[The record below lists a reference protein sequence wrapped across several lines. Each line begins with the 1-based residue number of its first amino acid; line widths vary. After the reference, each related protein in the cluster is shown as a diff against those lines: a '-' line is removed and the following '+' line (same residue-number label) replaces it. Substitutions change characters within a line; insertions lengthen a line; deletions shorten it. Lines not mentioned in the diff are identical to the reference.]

1 MGDSVDNVPGVP
13 GVGPKTASEL
23 IRTYGS
29 LEAVLAAA
37 PEIKKPKLREN
48 LIAHADNARLSR
60 ELVRLVC
67 DSHLPEPLDALQ
79 LTDIPPEPLKQ
90 CLADQ
95 VFRSRLTQLDVD
107 IPPPPASPEPRE
119 AAHPPLTPEA
129 TVAVTES

>member
-60 ELVRLVC
+60 ALVRLVC
-67 DSHLPEPLDALQ
+67 DSPLPEPLADLK
-79 LTDIPPEPLKQ
+79 LKGIPPAPLKAFPAVQ
-90 CLADQ
+90 G
-95 VFRSRLTQLDVD
+95 FRSLLPELEIGRASGRERVC
-107 IPPPPASPEPRE
+107 PA
-119 AAHPPLTPEA
+119 
-129 TVAVTES
+129 V

>member
-1 MGDSVDNVPGVP
+1 MRISDWSSDVCSSDLQLGEVLALMGDSVDNVPGVP

-60 ELVRLVC
+60 GLVRMAC
-67 DSHLPEPLDALQ
+67 DSPLPAPLHDL
-79 LTDIPPEPLKQ
+79 
-90 CLADQ
+90 
-95 VFRSRLTQLDVD
+95 
-107 IPPPPASPEPRE
+107 
-119 AAHPPLTPEA
+119 
-129 TVAVTES
+129 

>member
-67 DSHLPEPLDALQ
+67 DSPLPEPLDDLK
-79 LTDIPPEPLKQ
+79 LKGIPPEPLKAF
-90 CLADQ
+90 LADQ
-95 VFRSRLTQLDVD
+95 GFRSEEHTSELQSLMR
-107 IPPPPASPEPRE
+107 ISY
-119 AAHPPLTPEA
+119 
-129 TVAVTES
+129 AVFCLKKKNK